1 MEESLSLLRELTEAL
16 GIPGNESEVRAII
29 RKHLEPHAAI
39 EHDNLGSIIAR
50 KIGRSGEPRV
60 MLAGHMDEIGF
71 MVSSITKDG
80 FIKFIP
86 LGGWWEHVL
95 LAQRVTIR
103 SRKGDFPG
111 VIGSKPPHILPQE
124 ERRKLVKKEDMFIDI
139 GASSS
144 EEAREWGIRPG
155 DSIIPFS
162 PFTPL
167 KNPKLFM
174 AKAWD
179 DRVGCAMLIE
189 VIRKLGEIEHP
200 NTVYGVG
207 TVQEEVGLR
216 GAKTASDAVNPDIAF
231 VLEVDIAQ
239 DVPGTKEE
247 DIQIR
252 LGKGP
257 SIVLYDSSMIS
268 HIRLRDFIVDTA
280 EEIGV
285 PYQLSAMPGGGTDA
299 GAIHLHARGV
309 PSLVISVPTRY
320 IHSHV
325 GIIDIDDYHNA
336 VKLIVAAI
344 TKLDRATVSSIKE
357 G

>member
-1 MEESLSLLRELTEAL
+1 MQDTISLLKELTEAL
-16 GIPGNESEVRAII
+16 GVPGNEGEVRAII
-29 RKHLEPHAAI
+29 RRYVEPFAAI

-50 KIGRSGEPRV
+50 KTGRSAEPRI

-71 MVSSITKDG
+71 MVSGITKDG

-95 LAQRVTIR
+95 LAQRVMIR

-124 ERRKLVKKEDMFIDI
+124 ERRKLVKKEDMFIDV
-139 GASSS
+139 GASSAD
-144 EEAREWGIRPG
+144 EAREWGIRSG
-155 DSIIPFS
+155 DSVIPVS
-162 PFTPL
+162 PFTAL
-167 KNPKLFM
+167 SNPKLFM

-179 DRVGCAMLIE
+179 DRVGCAMMIE
-189 VIRKLGEIEHP
+189 VIRKLGETDHP

-216 GAKTASDAVNPDIAF
+216 GAKTAADAVNPDVAF

-239 DVPGTKEE
+239 DVPGTREE
-247 DIQIR
+247 EIQIR

-268 HIRLRDFIVDTA
+268 HLRLRDFIVDTA
-280 EEIGV
+280 EEAGI

-299 GAIHLHARGV
+299 GAIHVHARGV

-325 GIIDIDDYHNA
+325 GIINIDDYENA
-336 VKLIVAAI
+336 VKLILAAVS
-344 TKLDRATVSSIKE
+344 KLDVGTVETLKA